1 MIISFISNA
10 HLITL
15 VSYEAVPVLNNIL
28 NYLMRLIFDIFCCA
42 KTSLDRAIKGS
53 DCAAFVWLFIS
64 LRFSLMQTMCC
75 LYANEVSN
83 AAPRRWCVRQK
94 EPSTCLWFPVRAWSH
109 LSGLALA
116 PRMKTVTS
124 QTFLDK
130 SVIFCDPSNPTPPLI
145 HTPSAEVSWGGE
157 QTPDF
162 ETQHLQ
168 AGLRPRLWWV
178 SQHER
183 GEMERFHFRSL
194 RLIRMPHS
202 GGYLRLME
210 IKGRKS
216 LLYAPRRPPQTLS
229 TLRGFAVLLRC
240 PLLSAG
246 PVPGSQDV
254 VCFERRPNWHW
265 LICLLHR
272 AASRHGLK
280 QQFKRSYW
288 VWYQP
293 TAHRE
298 APNFQT
304 LCNCISSP
312 LPTDF

>member
-15 VSYEAVPVLNNIL
+15 VLYEAVPVLNNIL
-28 NYLMRLIFDIFCCA
+28 NYLMLLIFDKFCCE
-42 KTSLDRAIKGS
+42 KTSLDCTIKGS

-83 AAPRRWCVRQK
+83 AAPWRWCVRQK
-94 EPSTCLWFPVRAWSH
+94 EPSTCLWFTVWAWSH
-109 LSGLALA
+109 LSGLVLT
-116 PRMKTVTS
+116 PKQWHHRPSLTNQSSFVTP
-124 QTFLDK
+124 LK
-130 SVIFCDPSNPTPPLI
+130 PHNRLI
-145 HTPSAEVSWGGE
+145 HTPSAEVRWGGE
-157 QTPDF
+157 HTPDF
-162 ETQHLQ
+162 ETQHLH
-168 AGLRPRLWWV
+168 AGLHPRLWWV

-183 GEMERFHFRSL
+183 GEMEGFHFRSL
-194 RLIRMPHS
+194 RLIRSPHS

-246 PVPGSQDV
+246 PVPGSQDG

-272 AASRHGLK
+272 AASRHSLK
-280 QQFKRSYW
+280 HQFKLSYW

-293 TAHRE
+293 LLTE
-298 APNFQT
+298 KLQT
-304 LCNCISSP
+304 FKL
-312 LPTDF
+312 FV